1 MWGQPVKDPMHR
13 FLFTMS
19 SRLFLRIWN
28 MRFLRW
34 SRVTR
39 SLFLRLI
46 AWLSTLPESPF
57 EHKMLEGEWNEELDE
72 QNVVTI
78 VSLED
83 LALGSVAPGLVRLV
97 GLLEYARVVCD
108 LVHSASLVCSLWN
121 SDRKFALAFLFENY
135 FILLLLHALSL
146 LIRARLSPCAC
157 RNVNLVLQRSAYVR
171 SLSRVSR
178 NNLRENLTARAV
190 DLVYRHCS
198 KYVKQRRT
206 NDAVKPLTF
215 TIQSHQKIGLLEF
228 FY

>member
-72 QNVVTI
+72 QNEVTI

-97 GLLEYARVVCD
+97 GLLEDARVVCD

-157 RNVNLVLQRSAYVR
+157 RNVNLVLQRSRIRALAVTCEQKQLAGESDCSRCR
-171 SLSRVSR
+171 SCLSPLLQVCETT
-178 NNLRENLTARAV
+178 EN
-190 DLVYRHCS
+190 
-198 KYVKQRRT
+198 KRR
-206 NDAVKPLTF
+206 
-215 TIQSHQKIGLLEF
+215 G
-228 FY
+228 